1 MDRSISENLNNIRDR
16 IKLACENSGRDPS
29 GVQLVAI
36 GKTKPVSAILE
47 ACEYGQRH
55 FGENRVSELQEK
67 MEQIDREDL
76 VWHFVG
82 TMQTNKIKYLVDKV
96 DWIQS
101 VYKKKYLDEIE
112 KRVSGLNRVINV
124 LIQVNISREDQ
135 KQGCDPEN
143 VPAILQHAQSLEHV
157 RVRGLMGMATFT
169 DNPEE
174 VREEFRLLKNTFNK
188 NLHLNKGSVKMQHL
202 SMGMTG
208 DLEVAIEEGST
219 MVRVGTAIFGE
230 RNYGQESP

>member
-16 IKLACENSGRDPS
+16 IKAACEKSGRDPS

-47 ACEYGQRH
+47 AYEGGQRH

-67 MEQIDREDL
+67 MDQIDREDL

-101 VYKKKYLDEIE
+101 IYKKKYLDEIE
-112 KRVSGLNRVINV
+112 KRASRLNRQINV

-135 KQGCDPEN
+135 KQGCDPEK

-169 DNPEE
+169 ENPEE
-174 VREEFRLLKNTFNK
+174 VREEFRLLKNTFNI

-230 RNYGQESP
+230 RNYAHESP